1 MSERARIQPDGSL
14 LSQIVRRLVEAIDPD
29 RIILFGSRARG
40 DARPESD
47 FDLLAIKTT
56 RERTL
61 HLAQLAHRAMYEI
74 PATVDILV
82 ETPER
87 LERLKDAPGL
97 VFRDAL
103 REGCLVYERTS

>member
-1 MSERARIQPDGSL
+1 M
-14 LSQIVRRLVEAIDPD
+14 SQIVRRLVEAIDPD

-40 DARPESD
+40 DARAESD
-47 FDLLAIKTT
+47 FDLLAVKTT
-56 RERTL
+56 RERAL
-61 HLAQLAHRAMYEI
+61 RLAQLAHRAMYEI

-97 VFRDAL
+97 AFRDAL
-103 REGCLVYERTS
+103 REGRLVYERTS